1 MKVNYYLVPPKD
13 GKVIRSGPLPDGVF
27 TESDGKNVITILQDN
42 KPYICKFEDWEKY
55 IKTGKRPDWVLYE
68 GEPVASETYE
78 PIWTVV
84 SYTLGDPNEEIVRFC
99 KSEELAKTVKQQ
111 FEKMT
116 ADNDNIHYFVEKEL
130 LLVSQDD

>member
-1 MKVNYYLVPPKD
+1 MKVNYYLVPSKG
-13 GKVIRSGPLPDGVF
+13 GKVIRMGPSNDGVI

-55 IKTGKRPDWVLYE
+55 LKTGKRPDWLPYE

-84 SYTLGDPNEEIVRFC
+84 RYALGDENEKVVRFC
-99 KSEELAKTVKQQ
+99 NSEELAKKIKQQ
-111 FEKMT
+111 FEEID
-116 ADNDNIHYFVEKEL
+116 AGNDNVNYFIEKEL
-130 LLVSQDD
+130 